1 MPPNSLHKFD
11 RVLLFLPE
19 LKLPDGS
26 TRLTVFHTFP
36 ILRVCSEKQLYLAQ
50 LLLVCDSL
58 FSSTGINTSTALLGF
73 ITHNVLAKARGQN
86 TRCDHVLS
94 HNIDLV
100 MMSGDAIMDRIPL

>member
-1 MPPNSLHKFD
+1 MQCNSLHQFD
-11 RVLLFLPE
+11 RVLLFLHE

-36 ILRVCSEKQLYLAQ
+36 ILRVFSEKQLYLAH
-50 LLLVCDSL
+50 LLLFAISL

-86 TRCDHVLS
+86 MRC
-94 HNIDLV
+94 
-100 MMSGDAIMDRIPL
+100 